1 MIQFKN
7 LKNKHPFAKL
17 KEIYDVA
24 VSFEQKSIEAMALST
39 FDQTILEVN
48 SRYVNAKFID
58 EDKIIF
64 FSNYESVKAKDIN
77 SNNTV
82 SCLFYWDSVRVQIR
96 IKGIITMCDPS
107 FSDDYF
113 KNRDQKKN
121 ALAIS
126 SNQSKKIESYEDV
139 IKKYNNILNK
149 DKNFLETR
157 PAYWGGYMIEA
168 SYIEFWEGNNQR
180 LNKREAFNLVNEV
193 WHKSILEP

>member
-7 LKNKHPFAKL
+7 LKNNHPFVKL

-39 FDQTILEVN
+39 LDQTCLEVN

-58 EDKIIF
+58 GDKIIF

-107 FSDDYF
+107 FSDEYF

-139 IKKYNNILNK
+139 IKKYNYILNK
-149 DKNFLETR
+149 DRNFLESR
-157 PAYWGGYMIEA
+157 PIYWGGYMIEPK
-168 SYIEFWEGNNQR
+168 YIEFWNGHDSR
-180 LNKREAFNLVNEV
+180 LNKREVMTLDNNIWVS
-193 WHKSILEP
+193 HYLEP